1 MAKKILIGE
10 DEKAIAKALQLK
22 LSSSGYEV
30 TNAYDGEQVIEFVDK
45 DQFDLILLDLIM
57 PKLDGFGTLEKL
69 KEMGNKT
76 PIIILS
82 NLSQKED
89 KKKVKELGAKDFFIK
104 SNTPL
109 SDIVDK
115 VKNELK

>member
-30 TNAYDGEQVIEFVDK
+30 KNAFDGEQVIDFVEK
-45 DQFDLILLDLIM
+45 EQFDLILLDLIM
-57 PKLDGFGTLEKL
+57 PKLDGFGTLAKL
-69 KEMGNKT
+69 KEKGNKT
-76 PIIILS
+76 PVIILS
-82 NLSQKED
+82 NLSQEED
-89 KKKVKELGAKDFFIK
+89 EKKAKELGAKDFFIK

-109 SDIVDK
+109 SEIVDH
-115 VKNELK
+115 VKAALE